1 MPKMIAPKAL
11 WPNITV
17 VVKVLIHEEI
27 AKVGASMTEES
38 LQGTKI
44 RILVVDDDFR
54 VAQLHGAYV
63 DRLEDFE
70 TCGFA
75 NTGAL
80 AVSAAKDLS
89 PDLVLLDLYLPDT
102 DGLTVLRQLRAMDP
116 PRPDVIVISAA
127 RDSASV
133 REAMKCGAIHY
144 ITKPFDSRGLSERL
158 QAYRLMRAEFDASS
172 DLDQAQ
178 IDRLWSVLRT
188 APDEVNL
195 PKGHS
200 PHTLEV
206 VMSTLRAVDEILTA
220 DEIARRS
227 GLSRSTTQR
236 YLAYLARLG
245 KVNLT
250 LKYGASGRPEHLY
263 EWAK

>member
-1 MPKMIAPKAL
+1 MSK
-11 WPNITV
+11 
-17 VVKVLIHEEI
+17 
-27 AKVGASMTEES
+27 ES
-38 LQGTKI
+38 QQKPKI

-70 TCGFA
+70 TCGYA

-80 AVSAAKDLS
+80 ALSAAKDLN
-89 PDLVLLDLYLPDT
+89 PDLVLLDLYLPNT
-102 DGLTVLRQLRAMDP
+102 DGLTVLRQLRAMEP

-144 ITKPFDSRGLSERL
+144 ITKPFDSRSLTERL
-158 QAYRLMRAEFDASS
+158 EAYRLMRAEFDSS
-172 DLDQAQ
+172 VDLDQSQ

-188 APDEVNL
+188 APSEETL

-200 PHTLEV
+200 QHTLEV
-206 VMSTLRAVDEILTA
+206 VMTTLKAIDEKITA

-245 KVNLT
+245 KVTLT

-263 EWAK
+263 EWTSS